1 MSVEI
6 TKSNADLESELMAK
20 NESEESKPA
29 WGAVFA
35 VSLAAA
41 GLTASQS
48 LPVSLL
54 TPLAADLRITE
65 GMAGQ
70 TMTATTVVGFV
81 TSLLIVVAA
90 RNFNRRALL
99 LLFSVVLVTSNL
111 LVAIAPNLPILFL
124 GRMLL
129 GVAVGGF
136 WTFSASLAMRLVP
149 ATFVP
154 RAFSIIFGGTSIAAV
169 VAAPTASYLGDII
182 GWRGIFLG
190 AAVLALVALG
200 WQFVALPSMPARGR
214 RRLATLFHLLRRPP
228 VRLGM
233 VGVILSFAGHIAF
246 FTYLRPFLEIVTG
259 VGIGELAAILLA
271 FGLASFVGTS
281 FAGTLLQCNLR
292 LTLALAT
299 FCMSVLAV
307 GFLLFGES
315 LLITSILL
323 VLWGL
328 ANGTIPV
335 GWSTWLTRAV
345 PDEAESGGG
354 LLVAAIQLALTIGAA
369 AGGIA
374 FDVSGAVGMIVLS
387 GITLLLCSLVTVF
400 GVQSAVGD
408 YP

>member
-1 MSVEI
+1 MTNV
-6 TKSNADLESELMAK
+6 NRDAESQLTAIV
-20 NESEESKPA
+20 ESEEVAPA

-35 VSLAAA
+35 VALAAA

-54 TPLAADLRITE
+54 TPLATDLRITE

-90 RNFNRRALL
+90 RNLNRRLLL
-99 LLFSVVLVTSNL
+99 LLFSLVLTVSNL
-111 LVAIAPNLPILFL
+111 LVAVAPNLPILFL

-129 GVAVGGF
+129 GISVGGF

-149 ATFVP
+149 VAFVP
-154 RAFSIIFGGTSIAAV
+154 KAFSIIFGGTSIAAV
-169 VAAPTASYLGDII
+169 IAAPTASYLGDII

-200 WQFVALPSMPARGR
+200 WQFVALPSMPTQGR
-214 RRLATLFHLLRRPP
+214 RRLATLIHLLQRPQ

-233 VGVILSFAGHIAF
+233 VGVILSFAGHTVF
-246 FTYLRPFLEIVTG
+246 FTYMRPFLEIVTH
-259 VGIGELAAILLA
+259 VGIAELSVLLLG

-281 FAGTLLQCNLR
+281 LAGTLLQWNQR
-292 LTLALAT
+292 LTLTLAT
-299 FCMSVLAV
+299 LCMSVLAV
-307 GFLLFGES
+307 GFILFGES

-323 VLWGL
+323 ALWGF

-345 PDEAESGGG
+345 SDETESGGG
-354 LLVAAIQLALTIGAA
+354 LLVAAIQLALTIGAG
-369 AGGIA
+369 AGGVA
-374 FDVSGAVGMIVLS
+374 FDAGGAVSMITLS
-387 GITLLLCSLVTVF
+387 GLVLLLCSIVIVF
-400 GVQSAVGD
+400 GIQNDLS
-408 YP
+408 